1 MMYEFKY
8 IVFLIFGLVSAVSWG
23 QGLSLDSCLRLAVA
37 NNADIKNAELAV
49 KEAEQTKKAALSKYF
64 PTVSA
69 SAGAFHSDKSYIEY
83 GISDISHDGLRNV
96 LQNIYDIALK
106 PFGISDHVDFLEKGV
121 VTNVLAVQPI
131 YAGGRIVTGNKLAKL
146 GIEASTYQKQ
156 IAERDLL
163 LDTEE
168 LYWQTKMLE
177 EKLKT
182 VNSVLVLLNN
192 LDKDVRVA
200 LQAGLITEND
210 GLRVKLKMNEMKSNA
225 IKIENGIKL
234 SKRALCQKIGMEFSD
249 SICLTDTIGEVTSP
263 WELKM
268 DNTEAVQN
276 RSEVKLLALN
286 VKANQLQKRM
296 IIGETLPQIGLG
308 GSYMYNNLLEKNRTN
323 LTGFATVSIPITAW
337 GETAYNIKKQNYK
350 IEEAQNM
357 QSDVTAK
364 LELQTQKIWDELDA
378 AYRSYLLADQAV
390 DDASSNLRLSTQY
403 YTSGL
408 ISLSELLEA
417 QTLYRNALDTRI
429 EQSITYLVCLRHYKQ
444 ITGQ

>member
-1 MMYEFKY
+1 MFEKKY
-8 IVFLIFGLVSAVSWG
+8 ILPLLVISLTISVWG
-23 QGLSLDSCLRLAVA
+23 QELSLDSCLRLAVT
-37 NNADIKNAELAV
+37 NNADVKNAELAV
-49 KEAEQTKKAALSKYF
+49 KEAESTKKAALSKYF

-83 GISDISHDGLRNV
+83 GISDIKHDGLRNV
-96 LQNIYDIALK
+96 LSNIYDIALK
-106 PFGISDHVDFLEKGV
+106 PFGIADHVDFLEKGV
-121 VTNVLAVQPI
+121 VTNITAIQPI
-131 YAGGRIVTGNKLAKL
+131 FAGGRIVTGNKLAKL

-268 DNTEAVQN
+268 DNTVAVQN
-276 RSEVKLLALN
+276 RSEVKLLKLN

-296 IIGETLPQIGLG
+296 IIGETLPQIGFG
-308 GSYMYNNLLEKNRTN
+308 GAYMYNNLMEKNRTN
-323 LTGFATVSIPITAW
+323 LTGFASISIPITAW

-444 ITGQ
+444 ITGQI